1 MDRGSIQSASKYF
14 FFFFPRQTH
23 DTNQKRFET
32 GSIWHVRSFLER
44 LGGTIN
50 AINQSMSDSA
60 PSGRADYQAWVE
72 KAAPLQALPW
82 CCCATTPCSSL
93 MLFLKLPI
101 AEELNSPACVRVW
114 ERRGD
119 YCSPSRK
126 SSCAHKGKYLCRASA
141 WQSSACLFFSPV
153 FFFSLPRCSCFHNPS
168 SPRPSAQRSSSSPT
182 HSFFLYVFS
191 KYSPSPLPPHTYKT
205 LNSQQ
210 FL

>member
-1 MDRGSIQSASKYF
+1 MTQHPVDEQISGEIIRPGWK
-14 FFFFPRQTH
+14 
-23 DTNQKRFET
+23 NQPPF
-32 GSIWHVRSFLER
+32 ER
-44 LGGTIN
+44 LLG
-50 AINQSMSDSA
+50 AVV
-60 PSGRADYQAWVE
+60 P
-72 KAAPLQALPW
+72 P
-82 CCCATTPCSSL
+82 PCSSL

-141 WQSSACLFFSPV
+141 WQSGACLFFSPV
-153 FFFSLPRCSCFHNPS
+153 FFFFFLPRYSCFHNPS
-168 SPRPSAQRSSSSPT
+168 SPGLSAQRSSSSPT

-191 KYSPSPLPPHTYKT
+191 KYSPPPLPPHSYKT

-210 FL
+210 FLLFPQKVPWDFFLAISWTLAGENL